1 MGRAAII
8 WLTAVMA
15 MGPAGCAPPPASEGG
30 FDSRDPAAKLYAIQR
45 AGEQRDRSAIP
56 HLIEQLNSDDEAVR
70 MFAIIALEKI
80 TGTRLGYSP
89 YDPAWKREPA
99 VGEWVA
105 AYKNGEF
112 AGTAKPPPPEKQTQ
126 AAGEG
131 AESKQ

>member
-1 MGRAAII
+1 MGRAAIML
-8 WLTAVMA
+8 LTVAMA
-15 MGPAGCAPPPASEGG
+15 MWLGGCAPPPASEGG
-30 FDSRDPAAKLYAIQR
+30 FNSRDPAAKLYAIQR

-70 MFAIIALEKI
+70 MFAIISLEKI

-99 VGEWVA
+99 VGKWVA

-112 AGTAKPPPPEKQTQ
+112 ADIAKPQ
-126 AAGEG
+126 AAGEA

>member
-1 MGRAAII
+1 MGRAAIML
-8 WLTAVMA
+8 LTMA
-15 MGPAGCAPPPASEGG
+15 MAMWLGGCAPPPASEGG
-30 FDSRDPAAKLYAIQR
+30 FNSRDPAAKLYAIQR

-99 VGEWVA
+99 VKRWVA

-112 AGTAKPPPPEKQTQ
+112 AYTAKPPEVQ
-126 AAGEG
+126 AAGEA